1 MKALTENEVAM
12 VVGGA
17 DAMPHASGLIDSIA
31 GGIVDGIVGASFG
44 GLTGGANAGA
54 DGSGGLIGVGAIAQG
69 VGAIAGIVLGGIQGG
84 VYGAVAGYSNSDDYV
99 YSTLNSMWNG
109 DELPKKGLA

>member
-12 VVGGA
+12 VVGAA
-17 DAMPHASGLIDSIA
+17 DSVPHSSGFLDSIA

-54 DGSGGLIGVGAIAQG
+54 ASSGGVVGVGAIAQG
-69 VGAIAGIVLGGIQGG
+69 VGAIAGIVLGGIQGV

-99 YSTLNSMWNG
+99 YNTLKSMWDG
-109 DELPKKGLA
+109 EELPTKGLA